1 MIRDV
6 RAALKR
12 VGLTPLSFELTAALK
27 WKLVGSTSGRVF
39 TREEADAE
47 LTETVV
53 TMPVEEY
60 TLVAQVKEL
69 DATVLKLAR
78 TIDVGHGAVPI
89 LMQAQ
94 SFNTFAA
101 YTEICCTAVRNG
113 DQQ

>member
-27 WKLVGSTSGRVF
+27 WKLVASGRIV
-39 TREEADAE
+39 TREEALATADS
-47 LTETVV
+47 VV

-69 DATVLKLAR
+69 DPAVLKLAR

-101 YTEICCTAVRNG
+101 YTEICFTAVRNG